1 MASTSSSYP
10 QPQASRESLFSFLV
24 RGLGTVVRRYMP
36 MSLFWRTFLL
46 LSLMLGVG
54 ILGWV
59 YTLRFLELEPRGV
72 QAAQQ
77 IASLVNLS
85 RAALRYTDQVNRVA
99 LVKNIAEQEAVKLQP
114 REPDHRPSS
123 PAA

>member
-1 MASTSSSYP
+1 MAQTTTSTLI
-10 QPQASRESLFSFLV
+10 QPPPSVASPMARMLATLFRKSL
-24 RGLGTVVRRYMP
+24 P

-46 LSLMLGVG
+46 LSLMLGAG

-59 YTLRFLELEPRGV
+59 YMLRYLELEPRGV

-85 RAALRYTDQVNRVA
+85 RAALRYTDQVNRDRKSV
-99 LVKNIAEQEAVKLQP
+99 V
-114 REPDHRPSS
+114 
-123 PAA
+123 